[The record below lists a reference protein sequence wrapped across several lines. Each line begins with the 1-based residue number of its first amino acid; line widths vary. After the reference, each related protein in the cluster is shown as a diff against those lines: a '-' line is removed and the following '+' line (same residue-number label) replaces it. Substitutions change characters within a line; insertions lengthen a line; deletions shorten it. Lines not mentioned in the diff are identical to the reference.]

1 MDNDKKSMVQAI
13 KQPVLITLIL
23 MIVCGL
29 IFPLGMTALAN
40 VIFPKQANG
49 SIVYADGEAVGSEYI
64 GQEFSED
71 YFLKGRPSAYH
82 YNTYIKAENGKM
94 YFSDGNEFTA
104 PSSGS
109 NNYAP
114 SNPDLISRIE
124 NDTQNIIKSNTGVN
138 KEDIPADLYT
148 ASGSGLDPHI
158 SVESAMLQIH
168 TISEN
173 SGISE
178 ERLKEIIDENTSDKL
193 LGIFGAEVVN
203 VLGVNMKIAKEIGIV
218 SEINK

>member
-82 YNTYIKAENGKM
+82 YNTYIKAENGRV
-94 YFSDGNEFTA
+94 F
-104 PSSGS
+104 
-109 NNYAP
+109 
-114 SNPDLISRIE
+114 
-124 NDTQNIIKSNTGVN
+124 
-138 KEDIPADLYT
+138 
-148 ASGSGLDPHI
+148 
-158 SVESAMLQIH
+158 
-168 TISEN
+168 
-173 SGISE
+173 
-178 ERLKEIIDENTSDKL
+178 
-193 LGIFGAEVVN
+193 
-203 VLGVNMKIAKEIGIV
+203 
-218 SEINK
+218 

>member
-82 YNTYIKAENGKM
+82 YNTYTKAENGKM

-193 LGIFGAEVVN
+193 LGIFGSEVVN